1 MDDSSELQREWRAI
15 VLSKLDTLERGQK
28 AVEEKL
34 ISFAMTTV
42 KADDYERLEN
52 RVRSL
57 EETKVK
63 ALAAW
68 AVIQGLSV
76 AAAWIVSVLLK
87 G

>member
-1 MDDSSELQREWRAI
+1 MDDGSELQREWRQI

-34 ISFAMTTV
+34 ISFTMTTV
-42 KADDYERLEN
+42 KTQEYEKLEA
-52 RVRSL
+52 RVRAL
-57 EETKVK
+57 EEIKVK

-76 AAAWIVSVLLK
+76 AAAWVVSVLLK
-87 G
+87 K

>member
-1 MDDSSELQREWRAI
+1 MEDGSELHREWRAI

-28 AVEEKL
+28 AVEEKVVG
-34 ISFAMTTV
+34 FAMNTV
-42 KADDYERLEN
+42 KNEDYERLEA

-76 AAAWIVSVLLK
+76 AAAWLVSVLLK
-87 G
+87 N